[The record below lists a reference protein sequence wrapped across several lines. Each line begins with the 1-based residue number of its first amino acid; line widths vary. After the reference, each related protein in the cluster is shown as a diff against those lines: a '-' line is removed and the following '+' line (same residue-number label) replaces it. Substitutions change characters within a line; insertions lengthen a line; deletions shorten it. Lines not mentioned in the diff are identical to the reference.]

1 MARSVDI
8 EPIVPADAIRRWRHN
23 AEVTSPSRRPP
34 STVAVVVALLTVY
47 ILWGS
52 TYFAIAVMIET
63 MPPLLAAGVRFS
75 TAGLIMLG
83 VLFAHARLA
92 RR

>member
-1 MARSVDI
+1 M
-8 EPIVPADAIRRWRHN
+8 PADGIRRSRHN
-23 AEVTSPSRRPP
+23 AGVTSPARRPP

-63 MPPLLAAGVRFS
+63 MPPLLAAGVRFAA
-75 TAGLIMLG
+75 AGLI
-83 VLFAHARLA
+83 VLVILAAHARLRPGGA
-92 RR
+92 HR

>member
-1 MARSVDI
+1 M
-8 EPIVPADAIRRWRHN
+8 PADGIRRWRHN
-23 AEVTSPSRRPP
+23 AEVTSPARRPP

-63 MPPLLAAGVRFS
+63 MPPLLAAGVRFAI
-75 TAGLIMLG
+75 AGLIVLG
-83 VLFAHARLA
+83 VLYAHARLMGGTSWV
-92 RR
+92 R